1 MDKFILMSVI
11 SFMLGMI
18 INDIY
23 YRFVGI
29 SGKLKIDHS
38 NLEKDIY
45 RLEIEDLDSL
55 NKKKHVTLKVIH
67 NADLSQK

>member
-18 INDIY
+18 INNIH

-38 NLEKDIY
+38 NPEKDIY

>member
-1 MDKFILMSVI
+1 MDKIILMSTI

-18 INDIY
+18 INEIH
-23 YRFVGI
+23 YRLIGL

-38 NLEKDIY
+38 NPEKDIY